1 MDTISQL
8 ADLGGNVAIA
18 VAFLWYMHKR
28 DKNFSNI
35 ISNHLT
41 HSTEALSRLLEYL
54 KNGKRK

>member
-8 ADLGGNVAIA
+8 SDLGGNVAIA
-18 VAFLWYMHKR
+18 VVFLWYMHKR
-28 DKNFSNI
+28 DKNFGKI

-54 KNGKRK
+54 KNGKK